1 MEHPG
6 RRRWKFIFG
15 RVVYTNS
22 SNLEGMRTPF
32 GEIRFPATLPQYQL
46 EAILRALSWSNEMV
60 HHHCHWKKAMGETG
74 DMGVALHRD
83 LNGHSLTVYPLLA
96 AKLDAGIYVR
106 EVDLNHLP
114 VWVDGNKVCI
124 VGQKG
129 RGHDLHTDL
138 VATLILLVG
147 QDEPNP
153 KDMPRTL
160 ARALF
165 PEISFTSGL
174 ERRARFARVTRQ
186 NEISEAFNAAMSYD
200 VADPALYVDAL
211 PREDW
216 QILRDRYP
224 WDEEPETALTIADWM
239 GGQID
244 RPVNDHVWAMS
255 IYRAHAPGEYER
267 LMLPALLHFEHP
279 EVRAQAL
286 RDYVPE
292 DAEMAWEHIGA
303 CLDDEVETI
312 ARHAHEVLQ
321 TYPALESRLVER
333 SRLLME
339 ALGEGRFHRFLVGWL
354 SHHQDMDEELQAML
368 PGLEPHELGTFMRD
382 IRTNGQW
389 FEDFGHDCLE
399 MPFEGVH
406 LGLIE
411 CSAKNLSF
419 NPFYLW
425 LPLMRDGSGT
435 MKLAILRNLH
445 RLPPDEAHV
454 LLEFGWKSQWRFVIK
469 ETHRIVEKHFPNY
482 PHKDA
487 MLAHGF
493 DSVTHWPS
501 RLNRR

>member
-1 MEHPG
+1 MSE
-6 RRRWKFIFG
+6 
-15 RVVYTNS
+15 
-22 SNLEGMRTPF
+22 TPF
-32 GEIRFPATLPQYQL
+32 GTLCVSPQLAKHQR
-46 EAILRALSWSNEMV
+46 EAIHRALGWCEGMV
-60 HHHCHWKKAMGETG
+60 NGHPHWKKSARSS
-74 DMGVALHRD
+74 DDLGVGLHRD
-83 LNGHSLTVYPLLA
+83 INGHSLTVYPLLA

-114 VWVDGNKVCI
+114 VWVDGTKVCI

-153 KDMPRTL
+153 KSMPRTL

-174 ERRARFARVTRQ
+174 ERRARLARATRQ
-186 NEISEAFNAAMSYD
+186 NEIINAFNAAMSYD
-200 VADPALYVDAL
+200 VADPTLYADAL

-216 QILRDRYP
+216 LILRDRYP
-224 WDEEPETALTIADWM
+224 WDEEPETALALADWI

-255 IYRAHAPGEYER
+255 IYRVHAPRDYER

-339 ALGEGRFHRFLVGWL
+339 ALGEGRFYRFLVGWL

-368 PGLEPHELGTFMRD
+368 PGLEPHELGRFMRD

-469 ETHRIVEKHFPNY
+469 ETHRIVEKHFPDY
-482 PHKDA
+482 PHKAA
-487 MLAHGF
+487 MLAHGSG
-493 DSVTHWPS
+493 SVTHRPS